1 MNPQEPCWM
10 GEIPQEIPTAELLR
24 ASPYYFINKVFNL
37 RVDGCH
43 SQILDHMMA
52 SNKNLTLVARG
63 HGKSKLLQGYL
74 GWYAINNPNKRI
86 VIVSSTDTKSRMF
99 LTTIKNTLEFSP
111 IIKEFYGSVV
121 GSPWTET
128 AITLAGRT
136 EIHTEPTILSVGA
149 GSGKI
154 TGMHC
159 DGILAIDD
167 VIDYDSARSELQRDR
182 MLDWYRTTLMPVAMA
197 NCSTVV
203 VGTRYAVSDLYS
215 NLISEF
221 SFDTMNLPAIDDD
234 GNSLCEWLAP
244 LKDKVDT
251 NGKVVVKGLETIKA
265 ELGSVIWGLQYLNDT
280 TLLKA
285 GTIFKYDDFR
295 FYDRVIFE
303 EPNIYVE
310 LLDGTKQLIKK
321 IVIGIDLAIS
331 EKQTADYTAM
341 MILGKSENGNIYA
354 LDYINARL
362 SFNKQINLIEN
373 LVAKWTPNEVV
384 IEQVGYQAAMI
395 DELRRRGG
403 LKIIPITPTRD
414 KTARAYMVSGMVESN
429 LVHFKQKGHSD
440 ITDNLTIFPSG
451 QHDDITDSFVYSCD
465 RMKCRAVE
473 PISISF

>member
-1 MNPQEPCWM
+1 MVVIM
-10 GEIPQEIPTAELLR
+10 TKIPDECDIKSLLVN
-24 ASPYYFINKVFNL
+24 SPYYFIKKIFNL

-43 SQILDHMMA
+43 SQILDHMMS

-63 HGKSKLLQGYL
+63 HGKSKILQGYL
-74 GWYAINNPNKRI
+74 GWYAINHPNERI
-86 VIVSSTDTKSRMF
+86 IIVSSTDTKSRMF
-99 LTTIKNTLEFSP
+99 LNTIKNTLEFSP
-111 IIKEFYGSVV
+111 IIEEFYGAVA
-121 GSPWTET
+121 GTTWTET

-167 VIDYDSARSELQRDR
+167 IIDYDSARSELQRDR

-221 SFDTMNLPAIDDD
+221 SFDTMNLPAISED

-244 LKDKVDT
+244 LKDKVDSKG
-251 NGKVVVKGLETIKA
+251 NVVVKGLETIKT

-285 GTIFKYDDFR
+285 GTIFKYEDFM
-295 FYDRVIFE
+295 FYDRIIFDE
-303 EPNIYVE
+303 SNIYAE
-310 LLDGTKQLIKK
+310 LLNGTKELIKK
-321 IVIGIDLAIS
+321 LVIGIDLAIS

-341 MILGKSENGNIYA
+341 LILGKSTTGNIYV

-362 SFNKQINLIEN
+362 TFNSQVELIEN
-373 LVAKWTPNEVV
+373 LVEKWTPNEVV
-384 IEQVGYQAAMI
+384 IEQVAYQAAMI

-403 LKIIPITPTRD
+403 LKVIPITPTRD
-414 KTARAYMVSGMVESN
+414 KVARAYLVSGMVESR

-440 ITDNLTIFPSG
+440 VTDDLTIFPDG
-451 QHDDITDSFVYSCD
+451 THDDITDAFVYALG
-465 RMKCRAVE
+465 RMKYGTVD
-473 PISISF
+473 PISVSL